1 MEVIITGITGTYLA
15 AMAVID
21 RRRKEIPVIPGIFCL
36 VVLALAQIVNGK
48 GWIHWVPGLLI
59 GLFLYL
65 VSKVTRGAIGEGDA
79 LVYLLTGIAL
89 GFFRNL
95 ELLICSLFL
104 ASIVSG
110 FLLVFCRVGKKYRV
124 PFVPFTALAYGMV
137 MLI

>member
-1 MEVIITGITGTYLA
+1 MEVIIMGITGGYLA
-15 AMAVID
+15 VMAVID

-95 ELLICSLFL
+95 ELLIRSLFL

>member
-1 MEVIITGITGTYLA
+1 MEVIIMGITGSYLA
-15 AMAVID
+15 VMAVID

>member
-1 MEVIITGITGTYLA
+1 MEVIIMGRTGGYLA
-15 AMAVID
+15 VMAVID

-65 VSKVTRGAIGEGDA
+65 VSKVTRGAIGEADA

-104 ASIVSG
+104 ASFVSG

-137 MLI
+137 TLL